1 MLSHFS
7 VKLINTCKDFIRRC
21 SSIKSIKN
29 SRSAAIFSRMGRGAR
44 KRASACTWPFR
55 MMAKRLA
62 PAGQPPQMADFLL
75 QSNKK
80 SLRRMDIPSKG
91 ESACF
96 RGTTLIRTGIL
107 SVPQTPVTGRPGTV
121 CLGRIPARRLS
132 SETMFRSPRRTPSH
146 LPGLSFAG
154 EKAYSSLHSF

>member
-80 SLRRMDIPSKG
+80 CSAHPFLCDPPGCSTIGTNETGRLGLCNYPFLARITRSPAAATIYRRAGRKSSSTAACSRAPMNMSIRRSPLRRGKS
-91 ESACF
+91 
-96 RGTTLIRTGIL
+96 
-107 SVPQTPVTGRPGTV
+107 
-121 CLGRIPARRLS
+121 
-132 SETMFRSPRRTPSH
+132 TMCC
-146 LPGLSFAG
+146 
-154 EKAYSSLHSF
+154 